1 MGRFRW
7 LIKPTKRYFFAYA
20 DKVSDKWIHIV
31 SKKYTLKYINKI
43 NKIKSDFSVDA
54 EALDPSEYYL
64 IPGLDIYREKLIEVL
79 HNEKGLGHSKVREYW
94 LRRGPR
100 LLLILL
106 LTISVTIGFAE
117 LLLDVSYEE
126 HMYSMLVGINM
137 FLYSVYMLYARL
149 IDSIAGN
156 MMRKGHDHYN
166 KWKNNFI
173 MREAT
178 IPSQSL
184 SIKITPL

>member
-7 LIKPTKRYFFAYA
+7 LTKPTKRYFFAYA
-20 DKVSDKWIHIV
+20 DKVSNKWVDIV

-43 NKIKSDFSVDA
+43 NKIKNDFSIDA
-54 EALDPSEYYL
+54 ESLEPSEYYL
-64 IPGLDIYREKLIEVL
+64 IPGLDIYREKLIEIL
-79 HNEKGLGHSKVREYW
+79 DNEKGLGHSKVREYW

-106 LTISVTIGFAE
+106 LTISITIGFAE

-126 HMYSMLVGINM
+126 HMYSVLVGINM
-137 FLYSVYMLYARL
+137 LLYRIYMLYERL

-166 KWKNNFI
+166 KWKNNLI
-173 MREAT
+173 LTEAT
-178 IPSQSL
+178 IPEQSQ
-184 SIKITPL
+184 SIKITAL